1 MVALIVTRKSGSH
14 RNQIHEPLANQPVA
28 NEMPI
33 RSLPTRYQHVLS
45 QPDANTFSTNQMPTH
60 SLPTRCQHVLYNQM
74 PTRSLPTRMPAR
86 SLRTGC
92 QHVLCQTD
100 ADTSSSQMLTCYQ
113 QIRCQHLVGQST
125 PPCFQRANQPP
136 TRPQPIRCR
145 HVLSQSDADALLFT
159 RMHMQTRAGQGRLTS
174 TCYGG
179 LKNKNLKQRR
189 CTVVIM
195 ISFRPTLFTT
205 ICLLSDWR
213 IKNFFF

>member
-1 MVALIVTRKSGSH
+1 
-14 RNQIHEPLANQPVA
+14 
-28 NEMPI
+28 MPT
-33 RSLPTRYQHVLS
+33 RSLPTRCLHILC
-45 QPDANTFSTNQMPTH
+45 QPDASTFSN
-60 SLPTRCQHVLYNQM
+60 NQM
-74 PTRSLPTRMPAR
+74 PTRSLPTRMSAR
-86 SLRTGC
+86 SLITGC

-125 PPCFQRANQPP
+125 PPCFQRANQLP

-174 TCYGG
+174 TCYVG

-189 CTVVIM
+189 CTVVII
-195 ISFRPTLFTT
+195 ISFHPTLFTT
-205 ICLLSDWR
+205 ICLLFDWR
-213 IKNFFF
+213 KNKKQHVCLCLVVNSSIWHNCSIGVIELLYGCEH